1 MATKGGGLAY
11 IPGEDPA
18 AIQANKAYQD
28 ALERLNKALES
39 RQNRMFDPT
48 MLALAEGFLTP
59 GRTGSFGESLGIA
72 AGKMRAAEEQ
82 ESKTEMELA
91 QAKLGLA
98 ERGIALEQQ
107 RQRERQFREYFGNAG
122 AAPRGAPSSGAPSGA
137 PSAVAGAPSGAAEG
151 QRPEARLSEAMGDTV
166 TRGMVGLQVFP
177 PTQNLVTSR
186 SLLMQRYREGKMSL
200 GDALAEAAK
209 LENDRYVFR
218 DNSVLDKL
226 TGRMF
231 FSPTGNTQKIM
242 TSKGPM
248 ELPVDLIRLGSREL
262 IEQYIKDLPSV
273 AQQAGAEAGARA
285 GAERAQ
291 SGQQIEVTLPRA
303 DGSYGSYKI
312 GINAAYELGQLVS
325 RHGINSP
332 EVLRFASRHTGEAAP
347 SPAPSAVPSVPSGVP
362 SGASGAAPAAPSGVP
377 SPAAGATPT
386 GGRVPSESERAVAQ
400 AAAEQRAKTR
410 AQQAAEREAKLGE
423 INFSAVEQEAV
434 ANRISKIV
442 DESGRFIGIFARP
455 GIGPAV
461 LGLIQESIR
470 TGKGGV
476 VEIPTL
482 ENAVRKVMPNVKR
495 TDLANIEKVQAD
507 LSNLELLYRKTF
519 LSGQG
524 AVSNM
529 EGQVVARLGGST
541 SSTPET
547 LVHRMNLI
555 RARSQFDRADIT
567 QFNQWKERNPSK
579 SYFDWQTTPQ
589 YGQLL
594 KSYEQKLNSID
605 ETYSQQRE
613 APRRPTWD
621 PKKGKWEF

>member
-1 MATKGGGLAY
+1 MATSGGGLAY

-59 GRTGSFGESLGIA
+59 GRTGSFGEALGTA

-82 ESKTEMELA
+82 EGKTEMELA

-107 RQRERQFREYFGNAG
+107 RQRERQYQQYFGGTG
-122 AAPRGAPSSGAPSGA
+122 AAPGAS
-137 PSAVAGAPSGAAEG
+137 SAVAGAPSEGVPRGAPSGGAAG
-151 QRPEARLSEAMGDTV
+151 QQPEARLSEAMGDTV

-273 AQQAGAEAGARA
+273 AQLAGAEAGARA
-285 GAERAQ
+285 GAERGQ
-291 SGQQIEVTLPRA
+291 SGQQMEVTLPRA

-312 GINAAYELGQLVS
+312 NVNDAFALGQLVS
-325 RHGINSP
+325 KHGINSP
-332 EVLRFASRHTGEAAP
+332 EVMRFASKFTGEGAP
-347 SPAPSAVPSVPSGVP
+347 PSGVP
-362 SGASGAAPAAPSGVP
+362 SGAAAPPSPAPSGVPAAPSGVP
-377 SPAAGATPT
+377 SGAPSPAATPS
-386 GGRVPSESERAVAQ
+386 RVPSESERAVTQ
-400 AAAEQRAKTR
+400 AAAEQGAKTR

-470 TGKGGV
+470 TGRGGV

-495 TDLANIEKVQAD
+495 TDLANIEKAQAD